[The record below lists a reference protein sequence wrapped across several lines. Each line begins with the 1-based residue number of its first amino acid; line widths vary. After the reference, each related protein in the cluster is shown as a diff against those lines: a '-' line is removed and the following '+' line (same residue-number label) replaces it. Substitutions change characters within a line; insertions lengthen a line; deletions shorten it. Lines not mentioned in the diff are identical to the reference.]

1 MVETAGFDGIG
12 VCVEDEIFSSRTGAI
27 TYALAKPNVPVLL
40 LHQHTWDIM
49 LSEMD
54 WSGCNLQAISP
65 I

>member
-40 LHQHTWDIM
+40 LHQRTGDIM

-54 WSGCNLQAISP
+54 WL
-65 I
+65 